1 MAKARVGL
9 YSVKGD
15 QLTRT
20 HKSCPK
26 CGPGTFL
33 AEHQNR
39 LSCGKCGY
47 METRAPGDR
56 PPPKAEKPKPAKAA
70 PASPKPATAPASPKA
85 GAAPGAP
92 KPAPPAAKSG

>member
-9 YSVKGD
+9 YNTKGD
-15 QLTRT
+15 TLTRT

-33 AEHQNR
+33 AEHPNR

-47 METRAPGDR
+47 SESKAPSA
-56 PPPKAEKPKPAKAA
+56 PPVAGGGAPKGKGPGGPKAKAA
-70 PASPKPATAPASPKA
+70 PPAAPKA
-85 GAAPGAP
+85 A
-92 KPAPPAAKSG
+92 